1 MSGADSKAGILPLRL
16 RLFRRLRTDRIGDR
30 LRSAQRAQIG
40 RLAQGGAGGSLRR
53 HYPRCHHL
61 CHDPRH
67 CHSPP
72 PPSPPR
78 PAPPPAAVP
87 PSSPPSPTPSRHR
100 PHRRHLHR
108 RHLASTRSLHF
119 LGERTVSRRQV
130 RGVNRGNNAKAKP
143 QRSYPCARVLLYTST
158 VYTHPDT
165 TREPHRDARSPS
177 RAQQTAAPRLRE
189 RPRAKCAP
197 LRR

>member
-119 LGERTVSRRQV
+119 FGSAPREPKQV
-130 RGVNRGNNAKAKP
+130 RGVNRGNNERRN
-143 QRSYPCARVLLYTST
+143 RSAAFHVHAYCCTRVQYTRIPILRVSRIGTRGARREHSRPR
-158 VYTHPDT
+158 HPD
-165 TREPHRDARSPS
+165 
-177 RAQQTAAPRLRE
+177 
-189 RPRAKCAP
+189 
-197 LRR
+197 